1 MMGNVPRCRARFALL
16 ASLSCALGVFALL
29 FAQDPARANG
39 TSPDAN
45 QPMNLGQAVDF
56 GLAHNPAVIKA
67 SAAVSDAGATLARD
81 RAANLPTLSGNLQN
95 QMQKSAN
102 SGQFAQI
109 GVPVAPTFS
118 QNTAALRANF
128 NGLNLTN
135 IDQARSDKQ
144 AFDQAKQQL
153 VLAQEQSTQNV
164 ETSFYAV
171 AQDEQLTGIAQENVN
186 YNRTLMLIADVNYR
200 AGKVA
205 GLDRLKAQVAY
216 TSALEQL
223 ASAQAD
229 QEDARENLAQLIAAP
244 MAQQFAI
251 PSTLPEPPLPDLDR
265 SALDQLALANRPEVA
280 IAEAQVN
287 AALISNNLVDAPNR
301 PNVQMLG
308 EWGNQVSPTNNALIL
323 NNFNACVAAGNPPA
337 ACEPGGSHFYEISII
352 STWTLP
358 LIDYG
363 TLHAAHTSAHREIDS
378 QIAQLAS
385 TKQQALIDVDQA
397 VRRLLV
403 DRDNLTLAASNV
415 EVAKQ
420 AASISAAQ
428 YKVGIISQ
436 TDVTAAQQSYLTA
449 AKDLLN
455 AQVAYLLGIATLKK
469 ATGTLTGAV

>member
-1 MMGNVPRCRARFALL
+1 MMGSVPGSRARVALFASLTCAL
-16 ASLSCALGVFALL
+16 ASFTLAV
-29 FAQDPARANG
+29 AQDAARASG
-39 TSPDAN
+39 TSPDAT
-45 QPMNLGQAVDF
+45 QPMTLEQAVDF

-81 RAANLPTLSGNLQN
+81 RAATLPTVSGNLQN

-144 AFDQAKQQL
+144 AYDQAKQQL

-186 YNRTLMLIADVNYR
+186 YNHTLMQIADVNYR

-216 TSALEQL
+216 TSALEQF

-229 QEDARENLAQLIAAP
+229 QEDAQENLAQLIGAP

-251 PSTLPEPPLPDLDR
+251 PSILPEPPLPDLDR
-265 SALDQLALANRPEVA
+265 NALDQLALANRPEVA
-280 IAEAQVN
+280 IAEAQLN
-287 AALISNNLVDAPNR
+287 AALISDNMVDAPNR
-301 PNVQMLG
+301 PNVQMTG
-308 EWGNQVSPTNNALIL
+308 AWGNQVSPTNNALIL
-323 NNFNACVAAGNPPA
+323 NNFNACVAAGNPPS
-337 ACEPGGSHFYEISII
+337 ACEPGGSHFYEVSII

-385 TKQQALIDVDQA
+385 AKQQALIDVDQA

-420 AASISAAQ
+420 AAFISAAQ

-436 TDVTAAQQSYLTA
+436 TDVAAAQQSYLAA
-449 AKDLLN
+449 AKDLVN
-455 AQVAYLLGIATLKK
+455 AQVAYLLGIAALKK